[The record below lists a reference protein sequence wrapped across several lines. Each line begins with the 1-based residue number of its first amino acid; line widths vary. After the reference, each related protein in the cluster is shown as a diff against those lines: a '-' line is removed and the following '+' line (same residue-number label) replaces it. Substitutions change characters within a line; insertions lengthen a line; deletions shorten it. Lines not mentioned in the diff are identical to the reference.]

1 MPQLSAYLTFNG
13 DCAEA
18 MHFYAQVLG
27 GKLEAMIKYG
37 DAQGFATPHVDG
49 TTGVAT
55 SGAGLAELTP
65 EDAARVMHARLVLDE
80 QLLMASDANRWHPY
94 QGKVGVS
101 LSLMYPTMSDAH
113 RVFDTLAEG
122 GSVIMPL
129 QKTFWAET
137 YGMLMDRY
145 ETTWMIS
152 GGRTTA

>member
-18 MHFYAQVLG
+18 MRFYQQVLG
-27 GKLEAMIKYG
+27 GTLEAMIKYG
-37 DAQGFATPHVDG
+37 DAPGVGTQGG
-49 TTGVAT
+49 
-55 SGAGLAELTP
+55 GLPDLTP
-65 EDAARVMHARLVLDE
+65 EDASRIMHARLVLDE
-80 QLLMASDANRWHPY
+80 QLLMASDTTRWHPY
-94 QGKVGVS
+94 QGKTGVS
-101 LSLMYPTMSDAH
+101 LSLMYPTQSDAH

-129 QKTFWAET
+129 QKTFWADT
-137 YGMLMDRY
+137 YGMLVDRY